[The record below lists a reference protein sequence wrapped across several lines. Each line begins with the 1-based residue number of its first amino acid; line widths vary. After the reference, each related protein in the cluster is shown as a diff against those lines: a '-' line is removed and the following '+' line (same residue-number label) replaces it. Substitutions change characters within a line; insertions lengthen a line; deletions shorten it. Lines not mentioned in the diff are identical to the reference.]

1 MKESFSRKAFHVFN
15 YIFMIFLMAVTLYP
29 FIYSLFC
36 SLSSPYDLLAYK
48 GFLYK
53 PIGFSTAAY
62 RAVMLNPDIYSG
74 FSNTLIVLVTT
85 TALQAVLTL
94 VGAYCLTRD
103 DAKLVKYLNMGII
116 FTMYFSGGIVPQYL
130 NIRSLGMDN
139 SLLALIIPQAMSTY
153 HLIIMKSAF
162 VGVPQSLEESA
173 LLDGAGRLTILFKIL
188 TPLVLPNLMV
198 IILYAGV
205 HVWNA
210 WFGAMVYLRDRSK
223 FPLQLILREILLL
236 NKTGAEGNTAV
247 GDTQGVAETIQ
258 YATMI
263 VTTVPIL
270 LVYPFLQKYF
280 VKGVMVG
287 AVKG

>member
-1 MKESFSRKAFHVFN
+1 M
-15 YIFMIFLMAVTLYP
+15 
-29 FIYSLFC
+29 
-36 SLSSPYDLLAYK
+36 
-48 GFLYK
+48 
-53 PIGFSTAAY
+53 
-62 RAVMLNPDIYSG
+62 
-74 FSNTLIVLVTT
+74 
-85 TALQAVLTL
+85 LTL